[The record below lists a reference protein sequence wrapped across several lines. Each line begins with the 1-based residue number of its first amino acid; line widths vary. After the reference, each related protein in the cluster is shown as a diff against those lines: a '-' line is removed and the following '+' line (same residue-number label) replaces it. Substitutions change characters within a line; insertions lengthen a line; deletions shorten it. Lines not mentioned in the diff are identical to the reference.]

1 MDYIQLTELYEKL
14 EATSKRLE
22 KTKLLSEFLKDCPKK
37 EVDRVMLLVQGLVF
51 PKADERKI
59 GVASKLI
66 VKALNIATG
75 ITAEDVEKSWKKTGD
90 LGLSAEDLIKKKK
103 QHTLFGADDLTV
115 EKVYK
120 NIQKL
125 ATIEGLG
132 STDVKL
138 KTIAEL
144 LTSAKPI
151 EAKYIVRTVL
161 EDLRVGLGE
170 GTLRDAIAIA
180 YFERHGGIVDLES
193 KDPSFGAGTELTKI
207 RDSIQEAYD
216 ITNDYAI
223 VAQMIIDEDLDILQK
238 LELDTEKPVKAM
250 LAQKA
255 KDAQDAF
262 NTVGRPAAI
271 EYKYDGF
278 RMIIGK
284 HGDKISIHTRRLENV
299 AAQFPEVVKLIRENI
314 KTESCIIDGEAVGYN
329 PQTKKYVPFQNISQR
344 IKRKYDIEQMAK
356 DVPVELNIFDII
368 YYNGK
373 SMVKEPFTE
382 RRKLIEKII
391 KEKPFH
397 IRLAEQIITD
407 SDEVADKFYHQS
419 LNAGNEGVM
428 FKNIEAPYKP
438 GSRVGTWIKLKPVME
453 TLDLVIVAAEWG
465 EGKRA
470 GWLTSFTVAAYDE
483 DTDEYLEI
491 GKFGTGIK
499 EKKEETADG
508 ETNDE
513 NIVSFGE
520 LTEAIKPFIISEKGR
535 EVRIKPSVV
544 VELKFEEIQKSPSYS
559 SGYALRFPRLV
570 RTRLD
575 RRPDESSTIR
585 QVEGFYKEQN

>member
-1 MDYIQLTELYEKL
+1 MDYIQLTELYKKL
-14 EATSKRLE
+14 EATNKRLE

-75 ITAEDVEKSWKKTGD
+75 ITVEDVEKSWKKTGD
-90 LGLSAEDLIKKKK
+90 LGLSAEELIKKKK
-103 QHTLFGADDLTV
+103 QHTLFGSDDLTV

-144 LTSAKPI
+144 LTSAKPM
-151 EAKYIVRTVL
+151 EARYIVRTVL

-180 YFERHGGIVDLES
+180 YFERHGGVIDLES
-193 KDPSFGAGTELTKI
+193 KDPSFGAGSELTKI

-223 VAQMIIDEDLDILQK
+223 VAQMIIDEDLNMLQK
-238 LELDTEKPVKAM
+238 LELNTQKPIKAM

-262 NTVGRPAAI
+262 NIVGRPAAI

-278 RMIIGK
+278 RMMIGK

-299 AAQFPEVVKLIRENI
+299 TAQFPEVAKLIRENVQ
-314 KTESCIIDGEAVGYN
+314 TESCIIDGEAVGYD
-329 PQTKKYVPFQNISQR
+329 PKTKKYVPFQNISQR

-368 YYNGK
+368 YHNGK
-373 SMVKEPFTE
+373 SMIKESFAE

-391 KEKPFH
+391 KEKPYH
-397 IRLAEQIITD
+397 IRLAEQIVTE
-407 SDEVADKFYHQS
+407 SDIEADKFYHKS

-428 FKNIEAPYKP
+428 FKNLNSPYKP
-438 GSRVGTWIKLKPVME
+438 GSRVGYMVKLKPIME

-499 EKKEETADG
+499 EKKEEIVEG
-508 ETNDE
+508 EANNE
-513 NIVSFGE
+513 NIVSFEE
-520 LTEAIKPFIISEKGR
+520 LTEAIKPNIISEKGR
-535 EVRIKPSVV
+535 EVIIKPNIV

-570 RTRLD
+570 RIRLD
-575 RRPDESSTIR
+575 RRPDESSTLR

>member
-37 EVDRVMLLVQGLVF
+37 EIDRIMLLVQGLVF
-51 PKADERKI
+51 PKSDERKI

-66 VKALNIATG
+66 VKALNIASG
-75 ITAEDVEKSWKKTGD
+75 ITVEEIEKSWKKTGD
-90 LGLSAEDLIKKKK
+90 LGLSTEELIKKKK

-115 EKVYK
+115 EKVFK

-125 ATIEGLG
+125 ASIEGLG

-144 LTSAKPI
+144 LTSAKPL
-151 EAKYIVRTVL
+151 EARYVVRTVL

-180 YFERHGGIVDLES
+180 YYERNGGTIDLES

-207 RDSIQEAYD
+207 RDKIQEGYD
-216 ITNDYAI
+216 VTNDYAI
-223 VAQMIIDEDLDILQK
+223 IASMILTEDITVLDK
-238 LELDTEKPVKAM
+238 LELSTDKPVKVM

-255 KDAQDAF
+255 KTVAEAF
-262 NTVGRPAAI
+262 EMVGRPAAI

-278 RMIIGK
+278 RMLIGK
-284 HGDKISIHTRRLENV
+284 DKDKITIHTRRLENV
-299 AAQFPEVVKLIRENI
+299 TAQFPEVVKLVRENLLA
-314 KTESCIIDGEAVGYN
+314 ESCIIDGEAVGYN
-329 PQTKKYVPFQNISQR
+329 PKTTKYVPFQEISQR
-344 IKRKYDIEQMAK
+344 IRRKYDIEQIAK
-356 DVPVELNIFDII
+356 DVPVELNIFDIL
-368 YYNGK
+368 YYEGK
-373 SMVKEPFTE
+373 STIKEVFTE
-382 RRKLIEKII
+382 RRKLITKII
-391 KEKPFH
+391 KEKPLH
-397 IRLAEQIITD
+397 IRLAQQIITD
-407 SDEVADKFYHQS
+407 NDEDAEKFYHQS

-428 FKNIEAPYKP
+428 FKSLDTAYKP
-438 GSRVGTWIKLKPVME
+438 GSRVGSMVKLKPIME

-470 GWLTSFTVAAYDE
+470 GWLTSFTVATYDE

-499 EKKEETADG
+499 EKKEELAEG
-508 ETNDE
+508 ELNNE
-513 NIVSFGE
+513 NIVSFEE
-520 LTEAIKPFIISEKGR
+520 LTESLKPNIISEKGR
-535 EVRIKPSVV
+535 EVIIKPNVV

-570 RTRLD
+570 RMRAD
-575 RRPDESSTIR
+575 RRPDESSTLR
-585 QVEGFYKEQN
+585 QVEGFYKEQ

>member
-14 EATSKRLE
+14 ESTSKRLE
-22 KTKLLSEFLKDCPKK
+22 KTIILAEFLKNCPKK
-37 EVDRVMLLVQGLVF
+37 DVDKIMLLVQGIVF
-51 PKADERKI
+51 PKSDDRKI

-66 VKALNIATG
+66 VKALNIASG
-75 ITAEDVEKSWKKTGD
+75 ITTDDIEKTWKKTGD
-90 LGLSAEDLIKKKK
+90 LGLTSEELIKKKR
-103 QHTLFGADDLTV
+103 QHTLFSQDLTV
-115 EKVYK
+115 DKVFS

-144 LTSAKPI
+144 LTSAKPK
-151 EAKYIVRTVL
+151 EAKYITRTVL

-180 YFERHGGIVDLES
+180 YYERHGGKVDLES
-193 KDPSFGAGTELTKI
+193 KDPSFGGGSELVKI

-216 ITNDYAI
+216 VTNDYAI
-223 VAQMIIDEDLDILQK
+223 VAQMIIDDDINILQT
-238 LELDTEKPVKAM
+238 LELNTQKPVKVM

-255 KDAQDAF
+255 KNVSEAF
-262 NTVGRPAAI
+262 ETVGRPAAI

-278 RMIIGK
+278 RMLIGK
-284 HGDKISIHTRRLENV
+284 HGDKVTIHTRRLENV
-299 AAQFPEVVKLIRENI
+299 SAQFPEVVKLIRENI
-314 KTESCIIDGEAVGYN
+314 TTESCIIDGEAVGYN

-368 YYNGK
+368 YYDGK
-373 SMVKEPFTE
+373 STIKETFSE

-397 IRLAEQIITD
+397 IRLAQQVITD
-407 SDEVADKFYHQS
+407 NDNDAEKFYKKS
-419 LNAGNEGVM
+419 LDAGNEGVM
-428 FKNIEAPYKP
+428 FKNINAPYKP

-453 TLDLVIVAAEWG
+453 TLDVVIVAAEWG
-465 EGKRA
+465 EGKRT
-470 GWLTSFTVAAYDE
+470 GWLTSYTVAIYDE
-483 DTDEYLEI
+483 DTDNYLEI

-499 EKKEETADG
+499 EKKGEEDL
-508 ETNDE
+508 NDE
-513 NIVSFGE
+513 NIVSFNE
-520 LTEAIKPFIISEKGR
+520 LTEALKPYIITEKGR
-535 EVRIKPSVV
+535 EVTIKPNIV

-570 RTRLD
+570 RIRMD
-575 RRPDESSTIR
+575 RRPDESSTLN
-585 QVEGFYKEQN
+585 QVEGFYKEQY

>member
-22 KTKLLSEFLKDCPKK
+22 KTKLLAEFLKDCPKK
-37 EVDRVMLLVQGLVF
+37 EIDRVMLLVQGLVF

-66 VKALNIATG
+66 VKALNVATG
-75 ITAEDVEKSWKKTGD
+75 ISANDIEKSWKKTGD
-90 LGLSAEDLIKKKK
+90 LGLTGEELIKKKK
-103 QHTLFGADDLTV
+103 QHTLFSNDLTV
-115 EKVYK
+115 EKVFM

-125 ATIEGLG
+125 ATIEGTG

-144 LTSAKPI
+144 LTSAKPK
-151 EAKYIVRTVL
+151 EARYIVRTVL

-180 YFERHGGIVDLES
+180 YYERHGGKVDLDN
-193 KDPSFGAGTELTKI
+193 KDPSFGGGSELVKI

-216 ITNDYAI
+216 VTNDYAV
-223 VAQMIIDEDLDILQK
+223 VAQMIIEDDLDKLQK
-238 LELDTEKPVKAM
+238 LELNTEKPVKVM

-255 KDAQDAF
+255 KDAKEAF
-262 NTVGRPAAI
+262 EIVGRPAAI

-278 RMIIGK
+278 RMLIGK
-284 HGDKISIHTRRLENV
+284 RGNKVTIHTRRLENV
-299 AAQFPEVVKLIRENI
+299 TAQFPEVAKLIKENI
-314 KTESCIIDGEAVGYN
+314 ETDSCIIDGEAVGYD
-329 PQTKKYVPFQNISQR
+329 PKTKKYVPFQNISQR
-344 IKRKYDIEQMAK
+344 IKRKYDIDQMAK
-356 DVPVELNIFDII
+356 DVPVELNIFDIL

-373 SMVKEPFTE
+373 SMIKEPFAE
-382 RRKLIEKII
+382 RRKIIKKIV
-391 KEKPFH
+391 KEKPYH
-397 IRLAEQIITD
+397 IRLAEQIVTD
-407 SDEVADKFYHQS
+407 SDAEAEKFYHKS
-419 LNAGNEGVM
+419 LSAGNEGVM
-428 FKNIEAPYKP
+428 FKNINASYKP
-438 GSRVGTWIKLKPVME
+438 GSRVGTWIKLKPTME

-470 GWLTSFTVAAYDE
+470 GWLTSYTVAAYDE
-483 DTDEYLEI
+483 DTDDYLEI

-499 EKKEETADG
+499 EKKG
-508 ETNDE
+508 EGDLGDE
-513 NIVSFGE
+513 NIVSFEE
-520 LTEAIKPFIISEKGR
+520 LTEALKLFIISEKGR
-535 EVRIKPSVV
+535 EVRIKPNVV

-570 RTRLD
+570 RIRLD
-575 RRPDESSTIR
+575 RRPDESSTLR
-585 QVEGFYKEQN
+585 QVEGFYKGQ

>member
-1 MDYIQLTELYEKL
+1 MDYIQLTGLYEKL
-14 EATSKRLE
+14 QATSKRLE

-37 EVDRVMLLVQGLVF
+37 EIDRIMLLVQGLVF
-51 PKADERKI
+51 PKSDERKI

-75 ITAEDVEKSWKKTGD
+75 ISADDIEKSWKKTGD
-90 LGLSAEDLIKKKK
+90 LGLTAEELVKKKK
-103 QHTLFGADDLTV
+103 QHTLFSADLTV
-115 EKVYK
+115 EKVFK

-125 ATIEGLG
+125 ATIEGIG
-132 STDVKL
+132 STDIKL

-144 LTSAKPI
+144 LTSAKPN
-151 EAKYIVRTVL
+151 EAKYITRTVL

-180 YFERHGGIVDLES
+180 YYENNGGKIDLES
-193 KDPSFGAGTELTKI
+193 KDPSFGGGSELVKI
-207 RDSIQEAYD
+207 RDKIQEAYD

-223 VAQMIIDEDLDILQK
+223 VAQMVFEDGLEKLGG
-238 LELDTEKPVKAM
+238 LELNTSKPVKVM

-255 KDAQDAF
+255 KDVKDAF
-262 NTVGRPAAI
+262 ETVGKPAAI

-278 RMIIGK
+278 RMLIGK
-284 HGDKISIHTRRLENV
+284 HGDKVTIHTRRLENV
-299 AAQFPEVVKLIRENI
+299 TTQFPEVAKLVRENVNA
-314 KTESCIIDGEAVGYN
+314 ESCIIDGEAVGYD
-329 PQTKKYVPFQNISQR
+329 PKTKKYVPFQNISQR

-356 DVPVELNIFDII
+356 DVPVELNIFDIL
-368 YYNGK
+368 YYKGT
-373 SMVKEPFTE
+373 SMIKESFQE
-382 RRKLIEKII
+382 RRKIIKQII
-391 KEKPFH
+391 KEKPYH

-407 SDEVADKFYHQS
+407 SDIEAEKFYHKS
-419 LNAGNEGVM
+419 LSAGNEGVM
-428 FKNIEAPYKP
+428 FKNINAPYKP
-438 GSRVGTWIKLKPVME
+438 GSRVGTWIKLKPIME
-453 TLDLVIVAAEWG
+453 TLDLVIVGAEWG

-470 GWLTSFTVAAYDE
+470 GWLTSYTVAVYDE

-499 EKKEETADG
+499 EKKEESELD
-508 ETNDE
+508 DE

-520 LTEAIKPFIISEKGR
+520 LTEALKPQIISEKGR
-535 EVRIKPSVV
+535 EVTIKPDVV

-570 RTRLD
+570 RIRAD
-575 RRPDESSTIR
+575 RRPDESSTLR
-585 QVEGFYKEQN
+585 QVEGFYKEQ

>member
-1 MDYIQLTELYEKL
+1 MNYIQLTELYEKL

-66 VKALNIATG
+66 VKALNVATG
-75 ITAEDVEKSWKKTGD
+75 ISVEDIEKSWKKTGD
-90 LGLSAEDLIKKKK
+90 LGLSAEELIKKKK
-103 QHTLFGADDLTV
+103 QHTLFGSEDLSV

-144 LTSAKPI
+144 LTSAKPK
-151 EAKYIVRTVL
+151 EARYIVRTVL

-180 YFERHGGIVDLES
+180 YYERHGGKVDLES
-193 KDPSFGAGTELTKI
+193 KDPSFGSGSELTKI

-223 VAQMIIDEDLDILQK
+223 VAQMIIEDDLEMLQK
-238 LELDTEKPVKAM
+238 LELNTQKPVKAM

-255 KDAQDAF
+255 KDAKDAF
-262 NTVGRPAAI
+262 SIVGRPAAI

-278 RMIIGK
+278 RMMIGK
-284 HGDKISIHTRRLENV
+284 HGDKVSIHTRRLENV
-299 AAQFPEVVKLIRENI
+299 TAQFPEVAKLIRENI

-329 PQTKKYVPFQNISQR
+329 PKTKKYVPFQNISQR

-373 SMVKEPFTE
+373 SMIKESFLE
-382 RRKLIEKII
+382 RRKIIEKII
-391 KEKPFH
+391 KEKPYQ
-397 IRLAEQIITD
+397 IRLAEQIVTD
-407 SDEVADKFYHQS
+407 SDEEADKFYHKS

-428 FKNIEAPYKP
+428 FKNINAPYKP

-499 EKKEETADG
+499 EKKG
-508 ETNDE
+508 EDDLSDE
-513 NIVSFGE
+513 NIVSFEE
-520 LTEAIKPFIISEKGR
+520 LTEALKPFIINEKGR
-535 EVRIKPSVV
+535 EVRIKPNVV

-575 RRPDESSTIR
+575 RRPDESSTLR